1 MSINLKELFGKKEQP
16 VDLMATPT
24 GQGSG
29 GKRVNGLPSLI
40 VVFFV
45 LLAVG
50 GIAYVT
56 HLRSQNKIVP
66 GATQPLD
73 QKKEGRS
80 ASQMANEATSKWLS
94 GIIPS
99 DAQPGRGLPDMPD
112 VQETKKTNE
121 KEPAANTFSNANAK
135 FSVPVDPYFEDRIR
149 IRERRTQAL
158 EAALQSKV
166 GIQMSELRSRQTTAR
181 DVTAQLADTRQRIA
195 SMGDPTSAYQSR
207 LTQQNGPSGT
217 DGLYRSAATG
227 KNDVRQFEQTDS
239 WNLDSQVQAPASPY
253 MLRTGF
259 VIPATMISGINS
271 DLPGQVMAQVSQN
284 VWDTATG
291 RFLLIPQGTRLIGA
305 YSSDVAYGQERVLM
319 AWQRLIFPD
328 GKVLDIHAMP
338 GADSAGYAGFS
349 DQVNNHWFRT
359 ISSAILMSGVI
370 AAVDL
375 SQDNTNSSDSSD
387 RQRAG
392 DALSEALGQTLG
404 QVLGQI
410 ISKNL
415 NISPTLE
422 IRPGYRFNVI
432 AVKDMTLPGPYQAF
446 NY

>member
-1 MSINLKELFGKKEQP
+1 
-16 VDLMATPT
+16 
-24 GQGSG
+24 
-29 GKRVNGLPSLI
+29 
-40 VVFFV
+40 
-45 LLAVG
+45 
-50 GIAYVT
+50 
-56 HLRSQNKIVP
+56 
-66 GATQPLD
+66 
-73 QKKEGRS
+73 
-80 ASQMANEATSKWLS
+80 MANEATSKWLS

-349 DQVNNHWFRT
+349 DKVNSHWFRT
-359 ISSAILMSGVI
+359 ISSAFLMSGVI
-370 AAVDL
+370 AAADM
-375 SQDNTNSSDSSD
+375 SQNDGNSNSNND
-387 RQRAG
+387 RQRAS

-404 QVLGQI
+404 QTLGQI

-415 NISPTLE
+415 NVAPTLE
-422 IRPGYRFNVI
+422 IRPGYRFNVMVI
-432 AVKDMTLPGPYQAF
+432 KDMTLPGPYQAF
-446 NY
+446 AY

>member
-1 MSINLKELFGKKEQP
+1 MPMQNFPFPSI
-16 VDLMATPT
+16 
-24 GQGSG
+24 
-29 GKRVNGLPSLI
+29 LI
-40 VVFFV
+40 
-45 LLAVG
+45 
-50 GIAYVT
+50 
-56 HLRSQNKIVP
+56 S
-66 GATQPLD
+66 
-73 QKKEGRS
+73 
-80 ASQMANEATSKWLS
+80 
-94 GIIPS
+94 
-99 DAQPGRGLPDMPD
+99 
-112 VQETKKTNE
+112 
-121 KEPAANTFSNANAK
+121 
-135 FSVPVDPYFEDRIR
+135 R

-349 DQVNNHWFRT
+349 DKVNSHWFRT
-359 ISSAILMSGVI
+359 ISSAFLMSGVI
-370 AAVDL
+370 AAADM
-375 SQDNTNSSDSSD
+375 SQNDGNSNSNND
-387 RQRAG
+387 RQRAS

-404 QVLGQI
+404 QTLGQI

-415 NISPTLE
+415 NVAPTLE
-422 IRPGYRFNVI
+422 IRPGYRFNVMVI
-432 AVKDMTLPGPYQAF
+432 KDMTLPGPYQAF
-446 NY
+446 AY